1 MKYSNAYG
9 NNERDVKQFKIS
21 AVALFGKWK
30 KINLQRTILAKV
42 EYVSES
48 QISEMKNKKLEITT
62 MRAMK
67 YVNANYLV
75 FYIFYIHLFIYES
88 MNNIYISDI

>member
-1 MKYSNAYG
+1 M
-9 NNERDVKQFKIS
+9 
-21 AVALFGKWK
+21 ALFGKWT

-42 EYVSES
+42 EDVSEP
-48 QISEMKNKKLEITT
+48 QISEMGNKKLEITT

-75 FYIFYIHLFIYES
+75 FYIRYIHLFIYES
-88 MNNIYISDI
+88 VNNKNYISEDAARNKCLR